1 MRDAFKRVFGA
12 MSTDGSQNAEL
23 RSVEGLKN
31 ICGED
36 IPENV
41 RELML
46 RNTQYGGSDAETP
59 TRRALQC
66 FEVVLCLSHGRLADL
81 SQLAEMGALVEV
93 NLNFNGVSSLAGL
106 RECR

>member
-1 MRDAFKRVFGA
+1 VATVAEAAAARALEQRELD
-12 MSTDGSQNAEL
+12 AEL
-23 RSVEGLKN
+23 AEAG
-31 ICGED
+31 GED

-46 RNTQYGGSDAETP
+46 HNTQYGGFDAETP
-59 TRRALQC
+59 TRRALQR
-66 FEVVLCLSHGRLADL
+66 FEVLSLSHGRFADL

>member
-1 MRDAFKRVFGA
+1 MRDAFKRVSGA
-12 MSTDGSQNAEL
+12 MSTDVGQNAEL

-46 RNTQYGGSDAETP
+46 RNTQYCGSDAETP
-59 TRRALQC
+59 TRRALQR
-66 FEVVLCLSHGRLADL
+66 FEVLCLASATAASPTSR
-81 SQLAEMGALVEV
+81 
-93 NLNFNGVSSLAGL
+93 SSPRWA
-106 RECR
+106 RSSK

>member
-1 MRDAFKRVFGA
+1 MDQPSSSGDRGSRSQPLLISLCTVLDA
-12 MSTDGSQNAEL
+12 S
-23 RSVEGLKN
+23 
-31 ICGED
+31 GED

-46 RNTQYGGSDAETP
+46 RNTQYGGFDADCAP
-59 TRRALQC
+59 ALQR
-66 FEVVLCLSHGRLADL
+66 FEVLSLSHGRFADL
-81 SQLAEMGALVEV
+81 SQFAEMGALVEV

>member
-1 MRDAFKRVFGA
+1 MDQPSSGDRGSRSQPLLISLCTVLDA
-12 MSTDGSQNAEL
+12 S
-23 RSVEGLKN
+23 
-31 ICGED
+31 GED

-46 RNTQYGGSDAETP
+46 RNTQYGGFDADCAP
-59 TRRALQC
+59 ALQR
-66 FEVVLCLSHGRLADL
+66 FEVLSLSHGRFADL

>member
-1 MRDAFKRVFGA
+1 MATVAEAAAARALEQRELD
-12 MSTDGSQNAEL
+12 AEL
-23 RSVEGLKN
+23 AEAG
-31 ICGED
+31 GED

-59 TRRALQC
+59 TRRALQRS
-66 FEVVLCLSHGRLADL
+66 EVLCLSHGRFADL

>member
-1 MRDAFKRVFGA
+1 MRDAFKRVSGA
-12 MSTDGSQNAEL
+12 MSTDVGQNAEL

-46 RNTQYGGSDAETP
+46 RNTQYGGFDADCAP
-59 TRRALQC
+59 ALQR
-66 FEVVLCLSHGRLADL
+66 FEVLSLSHGRFADL

>member
-12 MSTDGSQNAEL
+12 MSTDGGQNAEL

-59 TRRALQC
+59 TRRALQR
-66 FEVVLCLSHGRLADL
+66 FEVLGLPQLHEVTPMRFLVRELHFEGRCY
-81 SQLAEMGALVEV
+81 LV
-93 NLNFNGVSSLAGL
+93 NIIIK
-106 RECR
+106 